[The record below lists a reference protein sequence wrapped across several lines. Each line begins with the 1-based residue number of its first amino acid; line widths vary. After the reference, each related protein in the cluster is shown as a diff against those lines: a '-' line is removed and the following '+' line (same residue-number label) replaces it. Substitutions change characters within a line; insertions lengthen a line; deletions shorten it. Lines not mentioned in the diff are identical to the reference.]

1 MGCNIINVIRRFIYS
16 IKKFIF
22 QKLIILFRGDIMGR
36 KKQEGVTTRARY
48 LAKMYR
54 IGLAIAGGNE
64 EYAKL
69 YAESLLQSRTAGYSP
84 FKDAWN
90 IAKAVLTAEKIPS
103 MRWGIYRS
111 FVFQLVNRVIRQGK
125 EDLEKVIE
133 RYVEEGDADE
143 NVLRAIAERI
153 MPQFK
158 PEVTAPAQK
167 VA

>member
-1 MGCNIINVIRRFIYS
+1 
-16 IKKFIF
+16 
-22 QKLIILFRGDIMGR
+22 MGR

-54 IGLAIAGGNE
+54 IGLAISGGNE

-90 IAKAVLTAEKIPS
+90 IAKAVLVSQGVSS
-103 MRWGIYRS
+103 MRYGVYRS
-111 FVFQLVNRVIRQGK
+111 FVFQLINRVIRRGT
-125 EDLEKVIE
+125 EDLDDVIR
-133 RYVEEGDADE
+133 RYVEEGGADE
-143 NVLRAIAERI
+143 NILRAIAERI

-158 PEVTAPAQK
+158 PEVTTPAQK

>member
-1 MGCNIINVIRRFIYS
+1 
-16 IKKFIF
+16 
-22 QKLIILFRGDIMGR
+22 MGR

-48 LAKMYR
+48 LSKMYR

-69 YAESLLQSRTAGYSP
+69 YAESLLQSRTAGYST

-90 IAKAVLTAEKIPS
+90 IAKAVLTTEKIPS
-103 MRWGIYRS
+103 MRYGIYRS
-111 FVFQLVNRVIRQGK
+111 FVFELINKVIRRGT
-125 EDLEKVIE
+125 EDLEKLIE
-133 RYVEEGDADE
+133 KYVEEGGADE
-143 NVLRAIAERI
+143 NILRAIAERI

-158 PEVTAPAQK
+158 PETTAPAQK